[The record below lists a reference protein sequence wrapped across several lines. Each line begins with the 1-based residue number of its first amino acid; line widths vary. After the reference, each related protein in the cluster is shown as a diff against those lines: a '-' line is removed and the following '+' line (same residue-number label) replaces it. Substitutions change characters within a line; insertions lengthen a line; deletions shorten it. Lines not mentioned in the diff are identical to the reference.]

1 MLKKACVMLYLKT
14 DNLDT
19 FEYPQPPLLTQQP
32 LKLYDLTYGNIV
44 TG

>member
-19 FEYPQPPLLTQQP
+19 FEWPHPPPFHQQP
-32 LKLYDLTYGNIV
+32 LKLYELTYGNIV
-44 TG
+44 AD